1 MTTAIDTNVVTA
13 LWNADDALNR
23 RAQAA
28 LDTVF
33 GRGRLVVSGVVYAEL
48 LAAPSRTEQ
57 FVDRFLD
64 AAGIEVEWEINERLL
79 RAAGLAFRGYAER
92 RRRQKGVEPR
102 RILADF
108 LVGAHATLNE
118 YRLLTLDTGM
128 YRAAFPRLEL
138 VEV

>member
-13 LWNADDALNR
+13 LWNNDDALNV

-28 LDTVF
+28 LDGVF
-33 GRGRLVVSGVVYAEL
+33 DRGKLVVSGVVYAEL
-48 LAAPSRTEQ
+48 LAAPARTEE
-57 FVDRFLD
+57 FVDQFLH
-64 AAGIEVEWEINERLL
+64 AAAIDIEWEINERLL
-79 RAAGLAFRGYAER
+79 RTAGLAFRGYAER
-92 RRRQKGVEPR
+92 RRKQAGTEPR

-108 LVGAHATLNE
+108 LVGAHAMLNN

>member
-13 LWNADDALNR
+13 LWNNDDTLNV

-28 LDTVF
+28 LDAVF

-57 FVDRFLD
+57 FVDRFLE
-64 AAGIEVEWEINERLL
+64 AAGIEVEWELNERLL

-92 RRRQKGVEPR
+92 RRRQTGAEPR

-108 LVGAHATLNE
+108 LVGAHAMLNE

>member
-13 LWNADDALNR
+13 LWNNDDALNV

-28 LDTVF
+28 LDGVF
-33 GRGRLVVSGVVYAEL
+33 GRGKLVVSGVVYAEL
-48 LAAPSRTEQ
+48 LAAPARTEELLDQ
-57 FVDRFLD
+57 FLH
-64 AAGIEVEWEINERLL
+64 AAAIDIEWEINERLL
-79 RAAGLAFRGYAER
+79 RTAGLAFRGYAER
-92 RRRQKGVEPR
+92 RRKQAGTEPR

-108 LVGAHATLNE
+108 LVGAHAMLNN